1 MSSARQIK
9 RRITSVKNIAKVTR
23 ALEAVSASRVRRA
36 QEQVFNSRPYAQ
48 KAWEVLVNVAEAT
61 GANDHPL
68 LDTRNRINGVA
79 IILVTSDRSLCGSYN
94 DNIIRVAEYCAKAQ
108 PTENVHWVTVGR
120 KGRDALV
127 RQGKNVIAE
136 FSKLPTPLSISQVI
150 PIGRIVLDEFLSG
163 IVDRVVIAYT
173 DFINT
178 LTQKP
183 TILNLL
189 PLRQT
194 EMETCPLA
202 ENIKQ
207 PPEVTTE
214 GRDYIYEP
222 NATSILDEIVPRF
235 VTLQIYEAMLES
247 LASEHSA
254 RMVAMRNASENAV
267 ALASDLTLIY
277 NKARQAAITNEI
289 LDIVGGVNAMQQ
301 AKEAD
306 EPAILRQADAFI
318 AGVGGALTE

>member
-9 RRITSVKNIAKVTR
+9 RRITSVKNISKVTR

-48 KAWEVLVNVAEAT
+48 KAWEVLVNVAEAA

-68 LDTRNRINGVA
+68 LEDRQEIRGVA
-79 IILVTSDRSLCGSYN
+79 IILVTSDRSLCGAYN
-94 DNIIRVAEYCAKAQ
+94 DNIIRVAERCAETL
-108 PTENVHWVTVGR
+108 PTDNVHWVTVGR
-120 KGRDALV
+120 KGRDYLA
-127 RQGKNVIAE
+127 RQGRNIIAE

-150 PIGRIVLDEFLSG
+150 PIGRIVVDEFLSG
-163 IVDRVVIAYT
+163 VVDRVTIAYT

-189 PLRQT
+189 PLRQS
-194 EMETCPLA
+194 ETDICPLA
-202 ENIKQ
+202 EHIKQ
-207 PPEVTTE
+207 PPTVTTA
-214 GRDYIYEP
+214 GRDYLYEP
-222 NATSILDEIVPRF
+222 SAIAILDEIVPRF

-254 RMVAMRNASENAV
+254 RMVAMRNASENAT

-301 AKEAD
+301 AKVRD
-306 EPAILRQADAFI
+306 D
-318 AGVGGALTE
+318 